1 MPPVKLEV
9 GSLRV
14 LEKKFKLNAGTKHQQ
29 EEDNVKRLIAL
40 FTIVLI
46 LGFTTGAAMSANG
59 PAPNSGDGISDGSGM
74 DTQNGPNSDSGDA
87 PGPAENS
94 GDGVSDGSGMDSPNN
109 SQ

>member
-1 MPPVKLEV
+1 M
-9 GSLRV
+9 
-14 LEKKFKLNAGTKHQQ
+14 
-29 EEDNVKRLIAL
+29 KRLIVL
-40 FTIVLI
+40 FTIVLV
-46 LGFTTGAAMSANG
+46 LCFTTVSSISANG